1 MDLYFVDKTFA
12 VTDLN
17 KDGKA
22 EVWIMY
28 KNSCHGDVSPVAM
41 KIIMYQDNKKFAVHG
56 ITRVPVSA
64 TEYAGGEFTFDDT
77 FKKAPA
83 EFRRYAERLWKQHE
97 METWKQ

>member
-12 VTDLN
+12 VPDLN